1 MKNTQVCILGGTG
14 FVGHHLVSALSAAG
28 YGCRVLVNRPERHRD
43 LNLVPGC
50 SLHTVADWGTGGLSE
65 AFAGCGT
72 LINLAGI
79 LNEGGGRTFEG
90 THVTLVATALDAA
103 QPAGVTRYLHMSA
116 LNADAESGPSEY
128 LRTKGRGE
136 TLARQAGER
145 GITVTRFRPSVIFGR
160 GDSFFGR
167 FASLLRLVPGP
178 FPFPVACAN
187 ARFAPVYVGDVVQAL
202 LQSLKYPD
210 TAGASF
216 ELCGPRTFTLRQLVE
231 YTAIHMGRKVRV
243 VGLSDGLSRLQAGIF
258 QYLPG
263 KPFTMDNYLSL
274 QVDSVCA
281 RNGLAELEIH
291 ATDIDAVVPGY
302 LGRG

>member
-14 FVGHHLVSALSAAG
+14 FVGHHLVNALSATG
-28 YGCRVLVNRPERHRD
+28 YGCRVLVSRPERHRD

-50 SLHTVADWGTGGLSE
+50 SLHTMTGWGSAELGE
-65 AFAGCGT
+65 ALAGCGT

-90 THVTLVATALDAA
+90 THVTLVQNALDAA
-103 QPAGVTRYLHMSA
+103 HRAGVRRYLHMSA
-116 LNADAESGPSEY
+116 LNANAHSGPSEY

-136 TLARQAGER
+136 ALAHQAGAH
-145 GITVTRFRPSVIFGR
+145 GIAVTSFRPSVIFGR
-160 GDSFFGR
+160 GDSFFNR

-178 FPFPVACAN
+178 FPLACPN
-187 ARFAPVYVGDVVQAL
+187 ARFAPVYVGDVAQAL
-202 LQSLKYPD
+202 LQSLRYPD
-210 TAGASF
+210 TVGASF

-231 YTAIHMGRKVRV
+231 YTAIQTGRKARV
-243 VGLSDGLSRLQAGIF
+243 LGLGDGLSRLQAGIF
-258 QYLPG
+258 QHLPG
-263 KPFTMDNYLSL
+263 RPFTIDNYLSL
-274 QVDSVCA
+274 QVDSVCT
-281 RNGLAELEIH
+281 RSGLAELEIH